1 MYTYFDTFC
10 ILQRLNLVATIL
22 KRFISGLVRN
32 KLRTKTSVFR
42 SNVFY
47 SKILLI
53 RNLVLKKDK
62 T

>member
-1 MYTYFDTFC
+1 MYAYSDTSC

-22 KRFISGLVRN
+22 KRFIE
-32 KLRTKTSVFR
+32 TKTSTFW

-53 RNLVLKKDK
+53 RNLVLEKDK